1 MITICTRLTS
11 PSSAIMRLAWSGLLA
26 TLFGL
31 VTLLAFPAVASAQV
45 MHAEYVSSDPKAS
58 SVLKTAPTKIT
69 IHFSEELNPTGSTIS
84 VYDVDYHPAGKDGS
98 VQVNRN
104 DLKTMT
110 VDLQPNTS
118 SEVYVVNWSTVA
130 ADDGHHDAGSFRFF
144 VNPDPALTDAVHANS
159 PSGTNTSQANTS
171 SSSGGLPVWSAPL
184 IGVVALLVGGLA
196 GVFLVGRR
204 VQQK

>member
-84 VYDVDYHPAGKDGS
+84 VYDGS

-104 DLKTMT
+104 DVKTMT